1 MELWLSGIDC
11 GLTPCNLA
19 IALGREAEC
28 RHLRRTRVA
37 KEDMIFMLNS
47 IKRYLLFSTEH
58 QIYSITSIGVA
69 SMRRHY
75 EQLTLL
81 TDIRDED
88 GK

>member
-1 MELWLSGIDC
+1 MWLSGIDC

-28 RHLRRTRVA
+28 RHLRGTRVA

-47 IKRYLLFSTEH
+47 IKRYLLFSTERH
-58 QIYSITSIGVA
+58 MYSIASIGVT
-69 SMRRHY
+69 SMRRYY

-81 TDIRDED
+81 IDIRDED